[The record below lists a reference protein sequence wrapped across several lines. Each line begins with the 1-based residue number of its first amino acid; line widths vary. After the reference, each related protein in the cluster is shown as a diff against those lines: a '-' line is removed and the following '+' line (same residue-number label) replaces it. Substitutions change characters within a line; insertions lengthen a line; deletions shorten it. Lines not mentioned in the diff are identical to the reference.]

1 MFPQPFQVV
10 LAPVKT
16 PADRCPATKKS
27 DCDTYQH
34 FCQIVSFLSVA
45 SIIRD
50 LPEIM
55 NQFFCLDK
63 TEIISK
69 VNEEQQE
76 LLEKIQVALEMC

>member
-55 NQFFCLDK
+55 NQFFCQK
-63 TEIISK
+63 WFFSTFPEPPVFSPE
-69 VNEEQQE
+69 VPAVPHS
-76 LLEKIQVALEMC
+76 LLK